1 MSIKKIL
8 SLVFVLIPFAVSA
21 QNFRAVRGSV
31 YDADGVPLPI
41 ASVTYP
47 GNTEKYQIEPNGNF
61 IIQIP
66 QHVRY
71 LTAELEGYI
80 PVTIEVDGSYMVF
93 KLKVDKKYYENKAK
107 AEAEAKA
114 LAEKE
119 AAAKAKAEEEARL
132 AAEREA
138 AAKAKA
144 EADAKAAAEKA
155 EAEAKAKA
163 EKEAE
168 AKAKAEA
175 DAKAAAAKAEAEAK
189 AKAEREAAAKAK
201 AEAEAKAKAE
211 REAAAKAKAEA
222 DAKAAAE
229 KAEAEAKAR
238 AEKEAA
244 AREQARLKAEEE
256 ARLEAIRKA
265 KADSVAKAK
274 ADAKMAAQN
283 RRKEINAAY
292 NKAYR
297 NKGFT
302 QSLEVSYAYPMHE
315 PMRLVYENL
324 GYRTFTTLHPI
335 EATYTLGYR
344 FCNWVALSV
353 GSGIYYETV
362 DLRAYGD
369 NICHELYK
377 GSVNETESLFNF
389 SVPAFLNL
397 RFYLS
402 RGKIQPMISLTGG
415 AYLYSFSDIDV
426 DPMADAG
433 LGANFRLGRWC
444 NMYLLASVGM
454 VPIHDFSQ
462 NNRYVRNTALAPRVK
477 LGFNF

>member
-8 SLVFVLIPFAVSA
+8 SLFFVLIPLAVSA
-21 QNFRAVRGSV
+21 QNFRTVRGSV
-31 YDADGVPLPI
+31 YDIDGVPLPV
-41 ASVTYP
+41 ASITYP
-47 GNTEKYQIEPNGNF
+47 GNTEKYKIESNGNF

-80 PVTIEVDGSYMVF
+80 PVTVEVDGAYMVF

-114 LAEKE
+114 LAE
-119 AAAKAKAEEEARL
+119 
-132 AAEREA
+132 REA
-138 AAKAKA
+138 AAKAQA

-163 EKEAE
+163 E
-168 AKAKAEA
+168 
-175 DAKAAAAKAEAEAK
+175 
-189 AKAEREAAAKAK
+189 REAAAKAK
-201 AEAEAKAKAE
+201 AEEQAKIE
-211 REAAAKAKAEA
+211 
-222 DAKAAAE
+222 AE
-229 KAEAEAKAR
+229 KRAIAE
-238 AEKEAA
+238 
-244 AREQARLKAEEE
+244 EQARLKAEEE

-265 KADSVAKAK
+265 KADSVAKVK
-274 ADAKMAAQN
+274 AEAQN
-283 RRKEINAAY
+283 RRKEISAAY

-302 QSLEVSYAYPMHE
+302 QSIEISYAYPMHK

-344 FCNWVALSV
+344 FCNWVSLSV

-369 NICHELYK
+369 KICYDAYR
-377 GSVNETESLFNF
+377 GSANDIKTLTNF
-389 SVPAFLNL
+389 SVPVFFNT

-402 RGKIQPMISLTGG
+402 RGKVQPMVSLSGG
-415 AYLYSFSDIDV
+415 AYLYSFSDLDV
-426 DPMADAG
+426 DLMADAG

-462 NNRYVRNTALAPRVK
+462 GLYYERNTSLAPRMK